1 MGDEFSGWPERAF
14 DLLLELEGDPPEIVR
29 ESLRESREQLIRRPM
44 IMVMQQLAD
53 TDRAYADFS
62 VPGFRKTTE
71 PWQRQVGLVRP
82 EPNLYLKVSFDRD
95 GLSVQGSWRL
105 INPGSYTCPW
115 RESYLSAVDDDV
127 SGSELVA
134 IIEPTTSP

>member
-53 TDRAYADFS
+53 ADRAYADFS
-62 VPGFRKTTE
+62 VPGFRKTIE
-71 PWQRQVGLVRP
+71 PWQRQVGFVRP
-82 EPNLYLKVSFDRD
+82 EPSGRSPDLRARNLLNGRD
-95 GLSVQGSWRL
+95 HKGLM
-105 INPGSYTCPW
+105 PGEKIDWAP
-115 RESYLSAVDDDV
+115 R
-127 SGSELVA
+127 
-134 IIEPTTSP
+134 